1 MKIYNLDNDPKI
13 NSGFNVPEDY
23 FESFTVRLPENTI
36 ENNTKL
42 ISIFSTR
49 KLIYAVAAIFVM
61 TCSIA
66 FIYQYFNRSN
76 EIENLALDNYIAN
89 FAVLNDNDFADLLTD
104 NDIEKLKIDLN
115 LGKKNIEFE
124 LYHNENLEEYLTN

>member
-49 KLIYAVAAIFVM
+49 KCIYAVAAVFVM
-61 TCSIA
+61 SCS
-66 FIYQYFNRSN
+66 FTLIYQYFNRSN

-89 FAVLNDNDFADLLTD
+89 NAVLNDNDFADLLTD

-115 LGKKNIEFE
+115 LGRKNIEFE

>member
-42 ISIFSTR
+42 IP
-49 KLIYAVAAIFVM
+49 L
-61 TCSIA
+61 
-66 FIYQYFNRSN
+66 
-76 EIENLALDNYIAN
+76 
-89 FAVLNDNDFADLLTD
+89 
-104 NDIEKLKIDLN
+104 
-115 LGKKNIEFE
+115 
-124 LYHNENLEEYLTN
+124 